1 MFQVNLNKIYGMM
14 TQSPHPLHD
23 ADGHIYTTG
32 QVIGLTGPKYNII
45 QFPKDGNHNIFNIAS
60 HYSHR

>member
-1 MFQVNLNKIYGMM
+1 M

-45 QFPKDGNHNIFNIAS
+45 QFPKDGNLNSYYILTVEIVES
-60 HYSHR
+60 